1 MADGERSDQHARDA
15 WRIFRYLSEFVE
27 SFDLLGD
34 IGPAVTMF
42 GSARIKQ
49 TNPFYKLA
57 RQTAGLMAKAG
68 YAVITGGGPGIME
81 AANRGAFE
89 AGGKSVGLN
98 ISLPQE
104 QVANQYQTLSMD
116 FHYFF
121 ARKVTFIKY
130 ATAIVCF
137 PGGFGTMDEFF
148 ESMTLM
154 QTLKADRYPLIL
166 MGSEFWKGLLGWLE
180 DEMLDTY
187 RHISRGDLELYRL
200 TDDPAEAVQIVRDY
214 WQGQEEM
221 LAREATAAAAIPYAE
236 QLTAEGTR
244 RGVPVSIPPLGVK
257 QRTFTTKSRRTG
269 RKRKEEI

>member
-1 MADGERSDQHARDA
+1 MADGGSSDIHVRDT

-34 IGPAVTMF
+34 VGPAVTMF
-42 GSARIKQ
+42 GSARTKPS
-49 TNPFYKLA
+49 NPFYKLA
-57 RQTAGLMAKAG
+57 RRTAELTSKAG

-104 QVANQYQTLSMD
+104 QEANPYQNLSMN

-130 ATAIVCF
+130 AMAIVCF

-154 QTLKADRYPLIL
+154 QTLKVDRYPLIL
-166 MGSEFWKGLLGWLE
+166 MGSEFWKDMLNWLE
-180 DEMLDTY
+180 DKMLEQY
-187 RHISRGDLELYRL
+187 SHISKSDMNLFTL
-200 TDDPAEAVQIVRDY
+200 TDDPAEAVQIIEDYHRTRDEKMIAD
-214 WQGQEEM
+214 G
-221 LAREATAAAAIPYAE
+221 EAGKPYAE

-244 RGVPVSIPPLGVK
+244 QGRPVSVPQPG
-257 QRTFTTKSRRTG
+257 G
-269 RKRKEEI
+269 RSSKGGANK

>member
-1 MADGERSDQHARDA
+1 MTDGRCSETHVRDT

-34 IGPAVTMF
+34 MGPAVTMF
-42 GSARIKQ
+42 GSARTKPS
-49 TNPFYKLA
+49 NKFYKLA
-57 RQTAGLMAKAG
+57 RRTAELTSKAG

-104 QVANQYQTLSMD
+104 QEANPYQNLSMN

-130 ATAIVCF
+130 AMALVCF

-154 QTLKADRYPLIL
+154 QTLKVDRYPLIL
-166 MGSEFWKGLLGWLE
+166 MGSEFWKDLLNWLE
-180 DEMLDTY
+180 DEMLEKY
-187 RHISRGDLELYRL
+187 ENISASDMDLFQL
-200 TDDPAEAVQIVRDY
+200 TDDPAEAVGIIEDY
-214 WQGQEEM
+214 HRT
-221 LAREATAAAAIPYAE
+221 LDAAINGEVGKPYAE

-244 RGVPVSIPPLGVK
+244 QGRPVAVPIPG
-257 QRTFTTKSRRTG
+257 TKPK
-269 RKRKEEI
+269 RKR

>member
-1 MADGERSDQHARDA
+1 MTDGSRSDLHARDT

-27 SFDLLGD
+27 SFDLLAD
-34 IGPAVTMF
+34 IGPAVTIF
-42 GSARIKQ
+42 GSARVEQ

-57 RQTAGLMAKAG
+57 RATAAAMAKAG

-89 AGGKSVGLN
+89 AGGKSIGLN
-98 ISLPQE
+98 ISLPLE
-104 QVANQYQTLSMD
+104 QVANQYQNVSMN

-166 MGSEFWKGLLGWLE
+166 MGSQFWKGLLSWLE
-180 DEMLDTY
+180 DQMLDKY
-187 RHISRGDLELYRL
+187 RHISRTDLELYKL
-200 TDDPAEAVQIVRDY
+200 TDDPAEAVQIVQDY
-214 WQGQEEM
+214 RRAQEEA
-221 LAREATAAAAIPYAE
+221 LAGEAAAAASIPYAE

-244 RGVPVSIPPLGVK
+244 QGMPVSVPPLG
-257 QRTFTTKSRRTG
+257 
-269 RKRKEEI
+269 KRPS

>member
-1 MADGERSDQHARDA
+1 MTDSRRSDLHARDT

-27 SFDLLGD
+27 SVDLLGD

-42 GSARIKQ
+42 GSARVEP

-57 RQTAGLMAKAG
+57 RETAGLMAKAG

-89 AGGKSVGLN
+89 AGGKSIGLN

-104 QVANQYQTLSMD
+104 QVANQYQNLSMN

-154 QTLKADRYPLIL
+154 QTLKVDRYPLIL
-166 MGSEFWKGLLGWLE
+166 MGSEFWKDLLGWIE
-180 DEMLDTY
+180 DKMLGSY
-187 RHISRGDLELYRL
+187 RHVSTSDLDLYKL
-200 TDDPAEAVQIVRDY
+200 TDDPAEAVQIVQDY
-214 WQGQEEM
+214 QRAREEI
-221 LAREATAAAAIPYAE
+221 LARKVAAAGAIPYAE

-244 RGVPVSIPPLGVK
+244 QGMPVSVPPPG
-257 QRTFTTKSRRTG
+257 
-269 RKRKEEI
+269 KRPS

>member
-1 MADGERSDQHARDA
+1 MTDSTRSDVHARDT

-34 IGPAVTMF
+34 IGPAVTIF
-42 GSARIKQ
+42 GSARVKP
-49 TNPFYKLA
+49 TNKFYKLA
-57 RQTAGLMAKAG
+57 RETAGLMAEAG
-68 YAVITGGGPGIME
+68 YTVITGGGPGIME

-98 ISLPQE
+98 ISLPEE
-104 QVANQYQTLSMD
+104 QMANQYQNLSMN

-121 ARKVTFIKY
+121 ARKVTFVKY

-154 QTLKADRYPLIL
+154 QTLKIDRYPLIL
-166 MGSEFWKGLLGWLE
+166 MGSEFWKGLLDWVQ
-180 DEMLDTY
+180 DKMLDTY
-187 RHISRGDLELYRL
+187 RHISRSDLELYRL
-200 TDDPAEAVQIVRDY
+200 TDDPAEAVAIVQDY
-214 WQGQEEM
+214 TQ
-221 LAREATAAAAIPYAE
+221 ARQQALTEAAAVTAVIPYAE

-244 RGVPVSIPPLGVK
+244 QGMPVSVPPIGK
-257 QRTFTTKSRRTG
+257 RR
-269 RKRKEEI
+269 R

>member
-1 MADGERSDQHARDA
+1 MTDGLRSDLHVSDT

-27 SFDLLGD
+27 SFDLLGG

-42 GSARIKQ
+42 GSARVKQ

-57 RQTAGLMAKAG
+57 RQTAGLMAKGG

-104 QVANQYQTLSMD
+104 QIANQYQNVSMN

-121 ARKVTFIKY
+121 ARKVVFIKY

-154 QTLKADRYPLIL
+154 QTLKVERYPLIL
-166 MGSEFWKGLLGWLE
+166 MGSEYWNGLLGWMKN
-180 DEMLDTY
+180 EMLGRY
-187 RHISRGDLELYRL
+187 GHISASDLKLFHL
-200 TDDPAEAVQIVRDY
+200 TDEPAEVVKIVQEYR
-214 WQGQEEM
+214 Q
-221 LAREATAAAAIPYAE
+221 AREKVLAQEVAAAAAIPYAE
-236 QLTAEGTR
+236 QLTIEGTR
-244 RGVPVSIPPLGVK
+244 RGMPVSIPPTGERRKVK
-257 QRTFTTKSRRTG
+257 GG
-269 RKRKEEI
+269 RPR